1 MPKFSGFVTKTVV
14 PILRP
19 YKIKLLESHAI
30 PKNCP
35 IYFSMIK
42 KMPLNILQQKTTD
55 IHTDWFQQRSVKS
68 LVCLFFFCPFPP
80 FKNCIL
86 TIALKKQI
94 YTKLF
99 IFQNLDLVW
108 GLRSLQFTATW
119 PKRQLK
125 IMKIEN
131 VKRKHGKIQGSRIQK
146 QKEERGVV
154 ELSVTLVNKSHGSAG
169 FWTFY
174 EGQCTKKIGHLTFRS
189 KRQQIKV

>member
-14 PILRP
+14 PILLP

-86 TIALKKQI
+86 TIASKNKFTLSC
-94 YTKLF
+94 LF
-99 IFQNLDLVW
+99 FRILIWFEVLEVCSLLQLD
-108 GLRSLQFTATW
+108 
-119 PKRQLK
+119 P
-125 IMKIEN
+125 N
-131 VKRKHGKIQGSRIQK
+131 VNSR
-146 QKEERGVV
+146 
-154 ELSVTLVNKSHGSAG
+154 L
-169 FWTFY
+169 
-174 EGQCTKKIGHLTFRS
+174 
-189 KRQQIKV
+189 